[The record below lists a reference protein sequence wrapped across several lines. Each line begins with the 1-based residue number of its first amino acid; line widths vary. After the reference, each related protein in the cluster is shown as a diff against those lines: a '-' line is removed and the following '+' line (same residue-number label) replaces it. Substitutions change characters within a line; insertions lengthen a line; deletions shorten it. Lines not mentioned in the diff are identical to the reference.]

1 MNPLIYSMAVE
12 DCGYDFV
19 HQYIG
24 KEPSG
29 HKYNSIVLNNSF
41 KPHNPCTNAG
51 AMVVCSLY
59 QPRSKDSER
68 IKSAMNKFSQMAGD
82 TKINFDNQTYL
93 SEKDASDV
101 NRALSY
107 FLAAKSSFPP
117 NTDYSQTLDYY
128 LQLCSLEL
136 DNKQLACIAA
146 TYANYGI
153 CPLTGKKVLSTST
166 AIRTNQIMFSCGM
179 FDYSG
184 EWACTVGLP
193 GNSGISGNLLI
204 TVPGVCGISIYS
216 PLVNESG
223 NSVRGVEFG
232 KEIVKRFNWN
242 TFDVLESS
250 KSERQIE

>member
-1 MNPLIYSMAVE
+1 MNPLIYAMTIE
-12 DCGYDFV
+12 DYGYDKV

-29 HKYNSIVLNNSF
+29 HKYNSIILNKAN

-51 AMVVCSLY
+51 AMVVCSLFH
-59 QPRSKDSER
+59 PENKDSTR
-68 IKSAMNKFSQMAGD
+68 IKAAMKKFSELAGD

-107 FLAAKSSFPP
+107 YLAAKESFPP
-117 NTDYSQTLDYY
+117 NTNYSTVLDYY

-136 DNKQLACIAA
+136 DNKQLACIAS
-146 TYANYGI
+146 TFANYGV

-166 AIRTNQIMFSCGM
+166 AIRTNQITFSCGM

-193 GNSGISGNLLI
+193 GNSGISGNLYI
-204 TVPGVCGISIYS
+204 VVPGVCGISIYS
-216 PLVNESG
+216 PLLNDSG
-223 NSVRGVEFG
+223 NSIRGLEFG

-242 TFDVLESS
+242 TFDVLESTRRDS
-250 KSERQIE
+250 PME